1 MNAKRYVAK
10 TIAEA
15 ILMIRRDLGED
26 ALILYSRSINVAPRW
41 MIWKK
46 QDAVEVMATVNQEGK
61 KLDELAKDVEE
72 FKKELQELK
81 KSQEELALLRRVE
94 KTDEDEVA
102 FLRFHDFQETGKQE
116 SILVSTSGEFDGKSK
131 YFFKGLKFYS
141 FFNDRDSASAIAL
154 IGPTGVGKTT
164 TIAKIAAQM
173 SLLMKKRI
181 CLITLDTFRIAALD
195 QLKAYA
201 DIMDL
206 PFFVIHSPK
215 ELKDI
220 IKREKNSID
229 IFLIDTMG
237 FSPLM
242 DNKIKEVSAFL
253 STGVKTEHHLV
264 LCANY
269 KAKELDLYINKF
281 KALNPVSIV
290 WTKLDEVMSLGHIV
304 ELSIK
309 NNLPISLFGTG
320 QNVPENLEVA
330 SDDSLSNQ
338 LNIKFRDFYT
348 EESKV

>member
-1 MNAKRYVAK
+1 
-10 TIAEA
+10 
-15 ILMIRRDLGED
+15 MIRKDLGED
-26 ALILYSRSINVAPRW
+26 ALILYSRPINVAPRW

-61 KLDELAKDVEE
+61 KLDELARDVEE

-81 KSQEELALLRRVE
+81 KSQEELSVLRRAE
-94 KTDEDEVA
+94 KTDEGDVA
-102 FLRFHDFQETGKQE
+102 FLRFHDFQEKGKQ
-116 SILVSTSGEFDGKSK
+116 SSVLVSTSGEIDGKSK
-131 YFFKGLKFYS
+131 YFFKGLKFYL
-141 FFNDRDSASAIAL
+141 FFTERDSASAIAL
-154 IGPTGVGKTT
+154 IGPTGTGKTT

-173 SLLMKKRI
+173 SLLMKKRV

-206 PFFVIHSPK
+206 PFFVVHSPK
-215 ELKDI
+215 ELKEV
-220 IKREKNSID
+220 IKNEKNSID

-237 FSPLM
+237 FSPLQE
-242 DNKIKEVSAFL
+242 NKIKEISAFL
-253 STGVKTEHHLV
+253 ATGVKTEHHLV

-269 KAKELDLYINKF
+269 KAKELDMYINKF
-281 KALNPVSIV
+281 KALNPASII
-290 WTKLDEVMSLGHIV
+290 WTKLDEAISLGHIV
-304 ELSIK
+304 DLSIK

-338 LNIKFRDFYT
+338 LNIKFRDFCT
-348 EESKV
+348 EECKT